1 MSSETDA
8 LLDRAEEI
16 REKRSREL
24 AQDLAPDAVKTLG
37 KLMKGQQL
45 PGKQRA
51 TPAVMRQA
59 AMDILTQAHGRPE
72 TRDPR
77 VAGGEAAGG
86 GLVVNIIQFG
96 NGRPHEIPIAGQ
108 VMDAIGV
115 AEKIQQS
122 RVHEV
127 VVLDADPD

>member
-1 MSSETDA
+1 VTTEIDDPIA
-8 LLDRAEEI
+8 RAEEI

-24 AQDLAPDAVKTLG
+24 AQELAPDAVKTLG
-37 KLMKGQQL
+37 KLMKGQKL
-45 PGKQRA
+45 PGDQRA

-86 GLVVNIIQFG
+86 GVVVNIIQFG
-96 NGRPHEIPIAGQ
+96 DGRPREIEIGKP
-108 VMDAIGV
+108 VVDAIDR
-115 AEKIQQS
+115 AEQIRELRS
-122 RVHEV
+122 RETV
-127 VVLDADPD
+127 VIDADPS